1 MTASQAL
8 QRPSAEEMASTRC
21 GEFMAFV
28 TERTGHRFGEMGGT
42 AYQALHQWSTQ
53 ELDSFHDLAW
63 DFLELRGSKGEQV
76 LENPEDMLNSR
87 FFPGGQ
93 ISYTEN
99 MLARAK
105 SHPQEPAI
113 ISRVAGRDNDRIL
126 SWRMLQ
132 EQVSLWVQV
141 LEQQGVGEGD
151 RVSTYL
157 PHIPEAYIILL
168 ACAELGAIFSSV
180 GTEMGAQATGNRF
193 QQIQPKVLIAV
204 DGYTHMARAGQPG
217 KREERLPVVAE
228 LQQQLAELQ
237 ATIIIPNLDETPDL
251 SQLSGSNYLDQE
263 MLQRFA
269 PQPLKCTRRAFN
281 YPLMIL
287 FSSGSTGQ
295 PKCFVHGVGGTLLK
309 HGIEHQ
315 LQCDTR
321 PGDRFFFHSTTS
333 WMMFN
338 WLAGGL
344 AQGAALLIYDGN
356 PVYPGLDA
364 QLQFAAQYRCTHFGI
379 AAAIIQD
386 VWMKNKVDTL
396 ALDLSSMRQ
405 LMYTGSVLS
414 EEGFHYVNQSIKPHL
429 SINGICGGTDF
440 VGCYAAGNPLAPT
453 YAGQLKGAVL
463 GMAVEVWD
471 DQGNPLAEEQ
481 VGELVVAKPF
491 ASRPLYFWKDDN
503 GQRYKAEYFEF
514 FESTGRSVWRHGD
527 AVKWMPEGQLVVE
540 GRSDTTLNQGG
551 VRLGTQQIYDA
562 MNHPQLQNIVVDSL
576 AASFQ
581 DSIGS
586 EHTIL
591 FLEMA
596 SGIEL
601 DDTLNKKIKTIIS
614 DSVGRLCTPHKIIAV
629 PYLLKTPNGKKAE
642 KPTAQLLKG
651 KRLDAPETYGMAG
664 DEYKADLYSE
674 WGKKLS
680 QEFN

>member
-1 MTASQAL
+1 MTHATAL
-8 QRPSAEEMASTRC
+8 HCLSPQEMAATRC
-21 GEFMAFV
+21 GEFVRFA
-28 TERTGHRFGEMGGT
+28 ESRLNLNFGEMGCD
-42 AYQALHQWSTQ
+42 AYQALLQWSVD
-53 ELDSFHDLAW
+53 ELENFHDLVW
-63 DFLELRGSKGEQV
+63 DFLGLQGSKGDRV
-76 LENPEDMLNSR
+76 LAHPDNMLKSL
-87 FFPGGQ
+87 FFPEGE

-99 MLARAK
+99 MLSRAK
-105 SHPQEPAI
+105 THPQEPAI
-113 ISRVAGRDNDRIL
+113 ISRVVGRDEDQVL
-126 SWRMLQ
+126 SWQQLT
-132 EQVSLWVQV
+132 EEVSRWVQ
-141 LEQQGVGEGD
+141 LLQQQGVGEGD

-157 PHIPEAYIILL
+157 PHISEAYSIFL

-180 GTEMGAQATGNRF
+180 GTEMGAQATANRF
-193 QQIQPKVLIAV
+193 RQIQPKVLIAV
-204 DGYTHMARAGQPG
+204 DGYTHMARPGQPG
-217 KREERLPVVAE
+217 KREERLSVVAQ
-228 LQQQLAELQ
+228 LQTHLDQLQ
-237 ATIIIPNLDETPDL
+237 ATVIIPNLDDAPDL
-251 SQLSGSNYLDQE
+251 SGLSGNNYL
-263 MLQRFA
+263 A
-269 PQPLKCTRRAFN
+269 PELLKTFEPAPLVYKRREFN

-287 FSSGSTGQ
+287 FSSGSTGE

-344 AQGAALLIYDGN
+344 AQGATLLIYDGN
-356 PVYPGLDA
+356 PVYPTMDA
-364 QLQFAAQYRCTHFGI
+364 QLQFAAQYDCTHFGI

-386 VWMKNKVDTL
+386 VWMKNGVDTL
-396 ALDLSSMRQ
+396 SLDLSAMRQ

-414 EEGFHYVNQSIKPHL
+414 EEGFNYVDQSIKPGM

-440 VGCYAAGNPLAPT
+440 VGCYAAGNPLAAT

-471 DQGNPLAEEQ
+471 DQGKPMAEGE

-491 ASRPLYFWKDDN
+491 ASRPLYFWKDEG
-503 GQRYKAEYFEF
+503 GQRYKSEYFEY
-514 FESTGRSVWRHGD
+514 FENIGKTVWRHGD
-527 AVKWMPEGQLVVE
+527 AVKWMNDGQLVVE

-562 MNHPQLQNIVVDSL
+562 MNHPDLQALVVDSL

-591 FLEMA
+591 FLHMA
-596 SGIEL
+596 EGVEL
-601 DDTLNKKIKTIIS
+601 DDALTKNIKGIIS
-614 DSVGRLCTPHKIIAV
+614 DSVGRLCTPHKLIAV

-651 KRLDAPETYGMAG
+651 KQLDSPETYGMDG
-664 DEYKADLYSE
+664 DSYKADLFAQ
-674 WGKKLS
+674 WGEKLKA
-680 QEFN
+680 EFE